1 MQPMY
6 AKKIEHPIALKMD
19 AALAKVGAS
28 RDDLVI
34 SHSIFRGINNQQVVR
49 DILESRH
56 YKPDDVI
63 RTKEW
68 HKVVTKPVTRQLTR
82 PYIAPAPIEPKIE
95 PKEVKPKKAK
105 PESKPTV
112 LEIREQEVLALLR
125 STPMLSY
132 LDTGMARYY
141 FSNVIGMLRARGY
154 KIVTHRKI
162 GQPATYTLREESKR
176 TKKP

>member
-1 MQPMY
+1 MELMY
-6 AKKIEHPIALKMD
+6 AKKIEHPIELKMD

-56 YKPDDVI
+56 YKPDDAI

-68 HKVVTKPVTRQLTR
+68 RKVVSKPVTRQLTR
-82 PYIAPAPIEPKIE
+82 PYVAPAPI
-95 PKEVKPKKAK
+95 KPKTVE

-112 LEIREQEVLALLR
+112 LEIREKEILELLR

-132 LDTGMARYY
+132 LETGMAKYY

-154 KIVTHRKI
+154 KIETHRKK
-162 GQPATYTLREESKR
+162 GEPASYTLIEESTG
-176 TKKP
+176 TKKPTA